1 MSLPRTD
8 TLGRRRTDDI
18 EFTFSPC
25 VCAFQPKHAVS
36 YLPLHVVPRSHPGKP
51 RRPYSTHSLCSA
63 VCAGGGQTVGA
74 GRWLRRTN
82 APFPSPPSSPCV
94 LCHVVIVT
102 LLRPSTRPSYCVLAL
117 PVVSFLFPPFIHT
130 TVTRTRLA
138 SHPFHVFRDGSLT
151 VFPWQCHRGLLCGW
165 LGAPWWCQDFARH
178 PGMEMFLSVGTRGAE
193 MSSLALVST
202 PPVILVVVWTSRAR
216 SWHAHEVA
224 RNIMVKICFSIK
236 RP

>member
-36 YLPLHVVPRSHPGKP
+36 YLPLHVVPRFHPEQT

-165 LGAPWWCQDFARH
+165 LGAPWWCRDSRPA
-178 PGMEMFLSVGTRGAE
+178 PGHGFFFLPAPGGE
-193 MSSLALVST
+193 Q
-202 PPVILVVVWTSRAR
+202 
-216 SWHAHEVA
+216 
-224 RNIMVKICFSIK
+224 K
-236 RP
+236 

>member
-1 MSLPRTD
+1 MVVRAAAMTHSYRCVNAVRAVHRGLCARAGGAAAGAAADEGAQPPRAP
-8 TLGRRRTDDI
+8 
-18 EFTFSPC
+18 FSPC

-117 PVVSFLFPPFIHT
+117 PVVSCLFPPKVHT
-130 TVTRTRLA
+130 
-138 SHPFHVFRDGSLT
+138 HH
-151 VFPWQCHRGLLCGW
+151 CHTHWSC
-165 LGAPWWCQDFARH
+165 
-178 PGMEMFLSVGTRGAE
+178 LSPLPCV
-193 MSSLALVST
+193 
-202 PPVILVVVWTSRAR
+202 P
-216 SWHAHEVA
+216 
-224 RNIMVKICFSIK
+224 
-236 RP
+236 